1 MAGAGHDANAHL
13 AAAHDMYNEERY
25 IAAGHHLELALAGG
39 ASLKDE
45 QEDQWA
51 RRCAD
56 DAAAAVQL
64 RDAIESSAAKAST
77 GWKLSTDAKGIE
89 VLYRSEPSTPILSIA
104 AHFDVMATVK
114 VIMMLMSECELLP
127 TWMPPFLGLEV
138 RRLAQP
144 SRFRQLVYMKAWMPW
159 PFKDREMIIDAMGV
173 DVIDEH
179 NGILVVIR
187 SYDAHRDADI
197 YGVCVCM

>member
-104 AHFDVMATVK
+104 AHFDVMATVASA
-114 VIMMLMSECELLP
+114 VYASPGGAADATADAAADDAAAAACDQSHMQASVCLHTTSSCCAAWSIAGMALGDHHS
-127 TWMPPFLGLEV
+127 TAPPP
-138 RRLAQP
+138 RP
-144 SRFRQLVYMKAWMPW
+144 P
-159 PFKDREMIIDAMGV
+159 PP
-173 DVIDEH
+173 
-179 NGILVVIR
+179 
-187 SYDAHRDADI
+187 
-197 YGVCVCM
+197 